1 MKKSKIDEMREFL
14 IETLPPIIARSEV
27 EKLTGGFVK
36 RSTLS
41 SYDSRGLGISN
52 PIKFAAKDDARGKVA
67 YIREDLINWIINRI
81 IID

>member
-27 EKLTGGFVK
+27 EKLTGGLVK

-67 YIREDLINWIINRI
+67 YINVNHHKCF
-81 IID
+81 